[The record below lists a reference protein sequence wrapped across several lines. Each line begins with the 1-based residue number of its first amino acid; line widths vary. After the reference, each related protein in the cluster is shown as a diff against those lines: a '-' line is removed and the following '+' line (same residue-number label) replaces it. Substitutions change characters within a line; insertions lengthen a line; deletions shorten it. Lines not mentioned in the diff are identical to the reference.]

1 MRPTYIISL
10 LFIFVLCGCKGNTK
24 QENSTF
30 NPREAKQKL
39 EQINRVL
46 TEKDKEQIE
55 AYIARMQ
62 LDGMQENKA
71 GLFYLLWG
79 EHTGI
84 KVETDDIVTINYTIS
99 LLDGTECYTTKNK
112 ATKEFMVGK
121 GGVESGLEM
130 AILLMHEGQKGK
142 FIVPPHLGHGLLG
155 DSKQIPPLSILVFDV
170 DLLEVI
176 KK

>member
-1 MRPTYIISL
+1 MRRIYIISL
-10 LFIFVLCGCKGNTK
+10 FFILVLCGCKGHNK
-24 QENSTF
+24 KENSSF
-30 NPREAKQKL
+30 NPREARQKL
-39 EQINRVL
+39 EQINKVL
-46 TEKDKEQIE
+46 AEKDKEQIE
-55 AYIARMQ
+55 AYIERMQ
-62 LDGMQENKA
+62 LDGMDENQA
-71 GLFYLLWG
+71 GLFYLVWG
-79 EHTGI
+79 KHTGV
-84 KVETDDIVTINYTIS
+84 KVETDDIVTIHYTIS
-99 LLDGTECYTTKNK
+99 LLDGTECYTTRNK
-112 ATKEFMVGK
+112 AVKEFMVGK